1 MANVDMAIAGRSYR
15 VACADG
21 QEASLSEAGAMIA
34 READVLQ
41 EQFGSQFNTLSEAR
55 VLLMAGLMLADRVK
69 AGAKGPA
76 PEPAAEVKDASEEA
90 EQKALFDESAQ
101 AARIAALEA
110 ELAAAREETAS
121 AVAALED
128 AARQVR
134 EMTAELI
141 EDDAA

>member
-1 MANVDMAIAGRSYR
+1 VDMAIAGRSYR

-21 QEASLSEAGAMIA
+21 QEASLGEAGAMIA
-34 READVLQ
+34 READVLR

-69 AGAKGPA
+69 GGAKEAA
-76 PEPAAEVKDASEEA
+76 PEAVVQVKNDPEGA
-90 EQKALFDESAQ
+90 EQQGLFEDPAQ
-101 AARIAALEA
+101 AARIEALEA
-110 ELAAAREETAS
+110 ELAAAREEAAS
-121 AVAALED
+121 AVAALEE

-141 EDDAA
+141 EEDAA

>member
-55 VLLMAGLMLADRVK
+55 VLLMAGLMLADRIK
-69 AGAKGPA
+69 A
-76 PEPAAEVKDASEEA
+76 PAAEPVKEPAQEPD
-90 EQKALFDESAQ
+90 QKGLFDNPVQ
-101 AARIAALEA
+101 AARIKELEEA
-110 ELAAAREETAS
+110 LAAARAETAA